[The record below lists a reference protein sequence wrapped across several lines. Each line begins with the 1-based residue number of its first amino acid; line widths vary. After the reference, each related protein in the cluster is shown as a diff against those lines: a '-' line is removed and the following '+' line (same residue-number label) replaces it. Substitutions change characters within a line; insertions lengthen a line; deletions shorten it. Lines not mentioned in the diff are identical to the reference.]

1 MGGGKAMKWEDYFL
15 ECIESGMAV
24 DESVSKTALKFHKN
38 GLTGKTIMESAAQ
51 VRAAWGA

>member
-1 MGGGKAMKWEDYFL
+1 MKWEDYFL
-15 ECIESGMAV
+15 ECVESGIAI
-24 DESVSKTALKFHKN
+24 DDAVSKTALKYHKN